1 MNLKWWHVQQL
12 LLVWCHLMLTDFFIQ
27 ERNAFFRNFIKMFII
42 QLLTRQFSS
51 RQPDVLDNLICFLSS
66 IDYISSHKLVIEQ
79 DRYNGMV
86 RVERIWGRVPF
97 LSLFVPCLNIHMYIY
112 IYKHAVISVP
122 SLQCSKRCNLCFFI
136 IFAKQIK
143 YVRKV
148 LLLNIFFSNVNFWG

>member
-51 RQPDVLDNLICFLSS
+51 RQPDVLENLISFLSS

-86 RVERIWGRVPF
+86 RVERTWRRVSF
-97 LSLFVPCLNIHMYIY
+97 LSLHVPCLNIYE
-112 IYKHAVISVP
+112 HAVISVP

-136 IFAKQIK
+136 IFAKL
-143 YVRKV
+143 RKT
-148 LLLNIFFSNVNFWG
+148 NRAT